1 MRYVGKNE
9 YGFSLYIDES
19 IKKIEVSKERFIE
32 LQKKYAEQVCCRWD
46 DVNELGRSWVEK
58 ILADRSCGMP
68 GWRNDSAVDL
78 LIAMQL
84 ASYPEQLDWKDVLD
98 ILTAWQEDK
107 KASDSERSQFRNHLS
122 RVFDYVDNWAFRI
135 YYDNPRD
142 IERSVNEEI
151 KTEVYKVTFDSPYL
165 VAMGH
170 AMVPDPID
178 LMSYAFENIGGT
190 GCPSVQ
196 AISGCL
202 SDDDAGR
209 ITLNRVKRAFADEQ
223 ERKEASKTTLG
234 IMKKASAAE
243 QREKENR

>member
-9 YGFSLYIDES
+9 YGFSLYIDEKVEGS
-19 IKKIEVSKERFIE
+19 SMPHEQLAE
-32 LQKKYAEQVCCRWD
+32 LEKKYAEQVCERWE
-46 DVNELGRSWVEK
+46 DVNDLGKAWVDK
-58 ILADRSCGMP
+58 ILSDRNCGMP
-68 GWRNDSAVDL
+68 SWRNDSAVDL

-84 ASYPEQLDWKDVLD
+84 ATYPEQLNWLDVLAMLK
-98 ILTAWQEDK
+98 IWQDNKSATNAEMQRFQ
-107 KASDSERSQFRNHLS
+107 EHLS
-122 RVFDYVDNWAFRI
+122 RVFDYIDVWAFRD
-135 YYDNPRD
+135 YYANPRN

-151 KTEVYKVTFDSPYL
+151 KTEVYKVTFDSYWE
-165 VAMGH
+165 VFTRH
-170 AMVPDPID
+170 AKAPDPIG
-178 LMSYAFENIGGT
+178 LMAYAIGNIGGA

-196 AISGCL
+196 AIGGCL

-223 ERKEASKTTLG
+223 ERKEASKTTLD